1 MSERIKS
8 DLRREQTSL
17 LASSPSKTAVARA
30 AILEA
35 AKELLESHPFRD
47 LTVGKLMQSTRYSRP
62 TFYQHFNDLHSLME
76 ALLDGVKGGIIE
88 GAQPWLTGEG
98 DPVENLRT
106 SLWGLVEVGAQH
118 GAILKA
124 VADAASNDARL
135 ELVWESF
142 LGAFDEV
149 VAARIAEEQSKGLT
163 PDFDP
168 FPVACALNRMD
179 AALLINQFGQGQK
192 GSKDDTL
199 SALVRI
205 WLSTLYPISAEG
217 LIKQKSPRSELNLDG
232 FQRSSED

>member
-8 DLRREQTSL
+8 DLRREETSL

-35 AKELLESHPFRD
+35 AKEFLEAHPFRD
-47 LTVGKLMQSTRYSRP
+47 LTVGKLMQSTQYSRP

-88 GAQPWLTGEG
+88 GAQPWLTGDG
-98 DPVENLRT
+98 DPVENLRA
-106 SLWGLVEVGAQH
+106 SLRGLVEIGFQH
-118 GAILKA
+118 GTILKA

-142 LGAFDEV
+142 LSAFDEV
-149 VAARIAEEQSKGLT
+149 VAARITEEQTKGLT

-168 FPVACALNRMD
+168 FPVARALNRMD

-205 WLSTLYPISAEG
+205 WLSTLYPISGVG
-217 LIKQKSPRSELNLDG
+217 LIKQKQP
-232 FQRSSED
+232 